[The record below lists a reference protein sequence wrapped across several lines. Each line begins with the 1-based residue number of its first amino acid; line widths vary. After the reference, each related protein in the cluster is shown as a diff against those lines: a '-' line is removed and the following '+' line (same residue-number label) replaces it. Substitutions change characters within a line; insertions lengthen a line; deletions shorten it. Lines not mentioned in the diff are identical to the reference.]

1 MTSFSSKAEVENTE
15 FFSCTPE
22 CVECREYLSDP
33 KKIPGTITNLQENLR
48 DLPNDNQQS
57 VESWLVDFKELELLL
72 LKYGPSS
79 TKRKCIL
86 TASRFKIHIFSTTF
100 WTAEVA
106 MIQLFAIKHILDL
119 YGLCK
124 ASQVIA
130 VSSLRLH
137 ALSISRPYFDAI
149 LDLVKRATPEV
160 GKALEAIHAES
171 TLEVDKATLR
181 EKLAQSSC
189 PLSWALVKVY
199 GQHLLKTCLSFV
211 FLIHLEGA
219 N

>member
-1 MTSFSSKAEVENTE
+1 
-15 FFSCTPE
+15 
-22 CVECREYLSDP
+22 
-33 KKIPGTITNLQENLR
+33 
-48 DLPNDNQQS
+48 
-57 VESWLVDFKELELLL
+57 VDFKELELLL

-86 TASRFKIHIFSTTF
+86 TASRFKIHVFSTTF

-106 MIQLFAIKHILDL
+106 MIQLFAIQYILDL

-124 ASQVIA
+124 ASHVIA
-130 VSSLRLH
+130 VSSLRPH
-137 ALSISRPYFDAI
+137 ALSMSRPYFDAI
-149 LDLVKRATPEV
+149 GDLVERATPEV
-160 GKALEAIHAES
+160 GKALEAIHAET

-181 EKLAQSSC
+181 EKLTQSGC
-189 PLSWALVKVY
+189 PRSWELVKVY